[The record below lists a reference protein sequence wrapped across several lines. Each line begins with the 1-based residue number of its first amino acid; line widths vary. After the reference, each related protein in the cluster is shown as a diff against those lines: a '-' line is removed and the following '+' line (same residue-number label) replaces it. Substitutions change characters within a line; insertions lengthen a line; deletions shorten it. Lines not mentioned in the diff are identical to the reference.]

1 MEDEIKKEILE
12 GEENKEEEGA
22 PTEPAENS
30 NENNVTDSPAD
41 DTSTLENSENPE
53 TENEIVNDFHVDAVK
68 DEFTP
73 PMAENEPIGENKS
86 SESVPSENDLVEEN
100 GAVDT
105 SIKTFTQEDVDK
117 LVGDTRVRTREKTFR
132 YIYDRYGVK
141 NEEELDGLIAN
152 AQRYDTQKEMYES
165 DKANWE
171 TEKSE
176 SDKRLNDM
184 SEQIALMQSEI
195 SPDRYEDAKLILKGK
210 GLEVNLENI
219 SAELATH
226 PEWKKEEAKVEEAK
240 AAPEK
245 PTMRIRALGNEQRPA
260 PEVSEEE
267 QAQKLFKM
275 KW

>member
-30 NENNVTDSPAD
+30 VVDNSNVADSPAD
-41 DTSTLENSENPE
+41 DTSAPESSENPE
-53 TENEIVNDFHVDAVK
+53 IENEIVN
-68 DEFTP
+68 
-73 PMAENEPIGENKS
+73 ENEIVDETESVNDS
-86 SESVPSENDLVEEN
+86 SETDSVSENPVSSENDLIEEN

-226 PEWKKEEAKVEEAK
+226 PEWKKEEVKVEEK
-240 AAPEK
+240 PAAPEK

>member
-30 NENNVTDSPAD
+30 DENLNENITDSPAD
-41 DTSTLENSENPE
+41 DTSAPESSENPDANVNVN
-53 TENEIVNDFHVDAVK
+53 ENEIVNETDSVS
-68 DEFTP
+68 
-73 PMAENEPIGENKS
+73 ENLVSENP
-86 SESVPSENDLVEEN
+86 VPSENDLIEEN

-226 PEWKKEEAKVEEAK
+226 PEWKKEEVKAEEK
-240 AAPEK
+240 PAAPEK